1 MTRRE
6 QAGFGRYGLWE
17 ELLAAPDE
25 EWLDLQELSSIVA
38 LPDFRRLMRA
48 VCLRLGQLV
57 NTSRL
62 LMTSWAPAPAISNTS
77 STRSMACST
86 SAATTGPSTRRP
98 PQPTSRMTALRLK
111 RPHVATLDQ
120 VRISRAMTDEE
131 ILDCFPNRDTYR
143 DIMSR

>member
-62 LMTSWAPAPAISNTS
+62 LMTSCAPAPAISNTS

-86 SAATTGPSTRRP
+86 FAATNPCCNCTKSSAATTGPSTRRP
-98 PQPTSRMTALRLK
+98 PQPTSTPTANTGI
-111 RPHVATLDQ
+111 AT
-120 VRISRAMTDEE
+120 
-131 ILDCFPNRDTYR
+131 NRED
-143 DIMSR
+143 DG